1 MEGDEGGEEW
11 EEPYSLTRGVS
22 SRNRL
27 APLPPMMVMND
38 RRSIVATEPPIRD
51 VVSYVEVGVN
61 SVQCDCTYQSIG
73 AVTALSRPVEEKE
86 PR

>member
-1 MEGDEGGEEW
+1 
-11 EEPYSLTRGVS
+11 
-22 SRNRL
+22 
-27 APLPPMMVMND
+27 MMVMND